1 MRFSC
6 RDRGVTADY
15 RSGRELPVRAGSTLG
30 GSKSR
35 WWTVHHAQNTPYRR
49 AARWPISRRRVR
61 GWKVLSERERE
72 IVIGTDENAP
82 VGICFMPV
90 TDPETVKNRVHL
102 DLTSSAAGRDGEID
116 RLLVLGGRR
125 VDAGQTCA

>member
-1 MRFSC
+1 ML
-6 RDRGVTADY
+6 TAC
-15 RSGRELPVRAGSTLG
+15 RAGPVLAE
-30 GSKSR
+30 
-35 WWTVHHAQNTPYRR
+35 VL
-49 AARWPISRRRVR
+49 
-61 GWKVLSERERE
+61 GWKILSERE

-102 DLTSSAAGRDGEID
+102 DLTSNAAGRDGEID